1 MGISVMKVSNDAFV
15 RGVINR
21 AQGMIQKCTTFMDQ
35 TLFEDLQQK
44 VQIYYENK

>member
-1 MGISVMKVSNDAFV
+1 MKVSNDAFV

-35 TLFEDLQQK
+35 TLSQDLQQK